1 MAPTKAIP
9 TKAMLNT
16 SAASGSIDTQ
26 AQILIAV
33 YIAVIVYFYK
43 QLKTPMVLISLGVGM
58 LLYALN
64 ISASLSI
71 SGAIATLGLML
82 YLMKPEGFNTNT
94 PPSDI
99 SRTIG
104 TVKKEYTSSNT
115 IEGYE
120 DVKKEKDEKPAPAP
134 NAKPEKKNSE
144 KNADKH
150 TVPTPFKLGEIPS
163 QVKNGPHID
172 AASTLVK
179 AINSLN
185 PEQINAMSKDTKQL
199 IDTQKSLMSMLGT
212 MKPMMNDGKELM
224 DTFQQMFGQ

>member
-1 MAPTKAIP
+1 MAPTKAMPNI
-9 TKAMLNT
+9 
-16 SAASGSIDTQ
+16 SAGIDEFDIT
-26 AQILIAV
+26 AKLALVVYVGLI
-33 YIAVIVYFYK
+33 IYFYK
-43 QLKTPMVLISLGVGM
+43 QLDTAIVCISLGVGA
-58 LLYALN
+58 LLYGLDY
-64 ISASLSI
+64 SPSLSI
-71 SGAIATLGLML
+71 LGAIATLGILL
-82 YLMKPEGFNTNT
+82 YLRSIEGFNTNT

-99 SRTIG
+99 TKTIG

-120 DVKKEKDEKPAPAP
+120 DVKKEKNEKPAPAP
-134 NAKPEKKNSE
+134 NAKPEKH
-144 KNADKH
+144 AM
-150 TVPTPFKLGEIPS
+150 PTPFKLGEIPS

-199 IDTQKSLMSMLGT
+199 IDTQKSLMSMLGS

-224 DTFQQMFGQ
+224 ETFQQMFGE